1 LNDEIEKKIH
11 LKNGQKNSSVNLANP
26 QNSHFLSRN
35 RNNFIEIKSKNYYK
49 YKFSINSMLKDEVEK
64 NINKK

>member
-1 LNDEIEKKIH
+1 MEK
-11 LKNGQKNSSVNLANP
+11 KNSSVNLANP
-26 QNSHFLSRN
+26 QNSYSLSRD
-35 RNNFIEIKSKNYYK
+35 RNNPIEKKSKNYYK